1 MSDIERP
8 TPHPVIVDA
17 HLDVAYNAVVLG
29 RDLAKTVEELREQE
43 QRNPPPEASAG
54 IPMVSWPTL
63 VEGRIAVIGGSIF
76 VEPAVKSHP
85 KVTDTYRT
93 PDEAHQQGI
102 AQLDYYRRVSD
113 EHQDVQLL
121 TDEDSL
127 DEVLASWDTEA
138 PSVGV
143 FVVMEGAEPILKPKE
158 LPWWVERGLR
168 GIGLAWAAGTRYA
181 GGNGNPGPLTDEG
194 KALVDAMSDYNLMLD
209 ISHLWEEAALTVL
222 DRYPGPIVATHGN
235 PRAFVNTPRQ
245 LSDDM
250 IGHIADREG
259 VIGVVAYNRFL
270 DPEWYPGRLRVPLSR
285 LVEAID
291 HICQI
296 TGHAASVGIGSD
308 FDGGF
313 GRDSSPAE
321 LDSVADLYK
330 IGDQLRARGY
340 TAPDTEAILSGNW
353 LRVMRTVLT
362 AF

>member
-1 MSDIERP
+1 MPDREP
-8 TPHPVIVDA
+8 TTPHPVIVDA

-29 RDLAKTVEELREQE
+29 RDLARTIAELREE
-43 QRNPPPEASAG
+43 ERREPPPGGSAG

-63 VEGRIAVIGGSIF
+63 VEGRTAVIGGSIF
-76 VEPAVKSHP
+76 VEPATKSHP

-93 PDEAHQQGI
+93 PDEAHRQGI
-102 AQLDYYRRVSD
+102 AQLDYYRRISD
-113 EHQDVQLL
+113 ERQDVQLL
-121 TDEDSL
+121 ADEDTL
-127 DEVLASWDTEA
+127 DKVLASWDTDE

-143 FVVMEGAEPILKPKE
+143 FVVMEGAEPILEPKE

-168 GIGLAWAAGTRYA
+168 GVGLAWAAGTRYA

-209 ISHLWEEAALTVL
+209 ISHLWEEAAVKVL
-222 DRYPGPIVATHGN
+222 DCYPGPIVATHGN

-250 IGHIADREG
+250 ICRIADREG
-259 VIGVVAYNRFL
+259 VVGVVAYNHFL
-270 DPEWYPGRLRVPLSR
+270 DPEWHPGQLRVPLSR

-291 HICQI
+291 HICQT
-296 TGHAASVGIGSD
+296 TGHAGSVGIGSD

-313 GRDSSPAE
+313 GRDSVPAE
-321 LDSVADLYK
+321 LDSAADLYK
-330 IGDQLRARGY
+330 IGAQLRARGY
-340 TAPDTEAILSGNW
+340 AASDTEAILSGNW
-353 LRVMRTVLT
+353 LRVMRTVLA

>member
-1 MSDIERP
+1 MPDTEP
-8 TPHPVIVDA
+8 TTPHPVIVDA

-29 RDLAKTVEELREQE
+29 RDLATTIAELREE
-43 QRNPPPEASAG
+43 ERREPPPGDSAG
-54 IPMVSWPTL
+54 IPMVSWPAL
-63 VEGRIAVIGGSIF
+63 VEGRTAVIGGSIF
-76 VEPAVKSHP
+76 VEPATKAHP

-93 PDEAHQQGI
+93 PDEAHRQGI
-102 AQLDYYRRVSD
+102 AQLDYYRRISD
-113 EHQDVQLL
+113 ERQDVQLL
-121 TDEDSL
+121 ADEDTL
-127 DEVLASWDTEA
+127 DKVLASWDTDE

-143 FVVMEGAEPILKPKE
+143 FVVMEGAEPILEPKE

-168 GIGLAWAAGTRYA
+168 GVGLAWAAGTRYA

-209 ISHLWEEAALTVL
+209 ISHLWEEAAIKVL
-222 DRYPGPIVATHGN
+222 DCYPGPIVATHGN

-250 IGHIADREG
+250 ICRIADREG
-259 VIGVVAYNRFL
+259 VVGVVAYNHFL
-270 DPEWYPGRLRVPLSR
+270 DREWHPGQLRVPLSR
-285 LVEAID
+285 LVEVID
-291 HICQI
+291 HICQT

-313 GRDSSPAE
+313 GRDSVPAE
-321 LDSVADLYK
+321 LNSAADLYM

-340 TAPDTEAILSGNW
+340 ASSDTEAILSGNW
-353 LRVMRTVLT
+353 LRVMRTVLA

>member
-17 HLDVAYNAVVLG
+17 HLDVAYNAIVLG

-340 TAPDTEAILSGNW
+340 AASDTKAILSGNW
-353 LRVMRTVLT
+353 LRVMRTVLA

>member
-1 MSDIERP
+1 MPDPEP
-8 TPHPVIVDA
+8 TTPRPVIVDA

-29 RDLAKTVEELREQE
+29 RDLTRTVAELREE
-43 QRNPPPEASAG
+43 EWRRPPLETSAG

-63 VEGRIAVIGGSIF
+63 IKGRTAVIGGSIF
-76 VEPAVKSHP
+76 VEPAAKSHP

-93 PDEAHQQGI
+93 PDEAHRQGI

-113 EHQDVQLL
+113 ERRDVQLL
-121 TDEDSL
+121 ADEGSL
-127 DEVLASWDTEA
+127 DEVLASWETEV

-143 FVVMEGAEPILKPKE
+143 FVVMEGAEPIQKPKE

-168 GIGLAWAAGTRYA
+168 GVGLAWAAGTRYA
-181 GGNGNPGPLTDEG
+181 GGNSNPGPLTDEG
-194 KALVDAMSDYNLMLD
+194 RALVDAMSDYNLMLD
-209 ISHLWEEAALTVL
+209 ISHLWEEAAITVL

-250 IGHIADREG
+250 IRRIAEREG
-259 VIGVVAYNRFL
+259 VVGVVAYNRFL
-270 DPEWYPGRLRVPLSR
+270 DPKWHPGRLRPPLSR

-313 GRDSSPAE
+313 GRDSVPAE
-321 LDSVADLYK
+321 LDSAADLYK

-340 TAPDTEAILSGNW
+340 AISDTEAILSGNW
-353 LRVMRTVLT
+353 LRVMRTVLA